1 MFAVSCVNKKKLF
14 LWLHLQILSDMKNKI
29 LLILL
34 LSVIQVVIFNSNAVV
49 AQKLKSSEVP
59 SDVIQTLDEQ
69 YSYVKVTGW
78 MKEGNTYV
86 ASIKDGSTNGK
97 VFISSAGEWINTL
110 FTVPVAELPSA
121 ITDYVKANYPDF
133 IISVSALEEKENE
146 NTHYYLEVKPDG
158 VGMKASMLTFSSIG
172 QNQLISRKDP
182 EGFKDP
188 TVKQPD
194 KIEQAKAAAAEKQ
207 AAKEEAAKREAAEKA
222 AAEKAAKEAAK
233 NSPKTNNTAAKP
245 ASTPKSTTAANK
257 PTASSPKAAEPKKEP
272 KPKKEKPEPVVKD
285 EHGNIAIKAST
296 VPEIVSKTLVKKVL
310 HPAELNWFLVDSMY
324 IARCLNQDKKTA
336 VYITPQGVW
345 EKTLTIMPEE
355 SVSGLMAKHLNDF
368 YPGWRFKSAVKEQ
381 RADKD
386 DKMMVE
392 FYEKANYKGKLV
404 TTVFFDKAGK
414 LIRTIDPDYE
424 LGTNDKKE
432 SAEDDA
438 LNKYYEKMNMELDN
452 DDASSVPDNVKAAF
466 NLKYP
471 KVTNV
476 EWKENGY
483 MNYIAAFYTTR
494 GKEFCVFNSYGEIV
508 ETWVMGKNDNL
519 SATIQDYLK
528 KEYKGCK
535 LKEFYTVKRLADKLN
550 AYKVI
555 VVDKKT
561 QEEHELWFNLSGKP
575 IEY

>member
-1 MFAVSCVNKKKLF
+1 
-14 LWLHLQILSDMKNKI
+14 MKNKLWLV
-29 LLILL
+29 LLI
-34 LSVIQVVIFNSNAVV
+34 SVIQIFTFCGNHVS
-49 AQKLKSSEVP
+49 AQKLKPAEVP
-59 SDVIQTLDEQ
+59 SDVVQTLDEQ

-78 MKEGNTYV
+78 MKESNMYV

-97 VFISSAGEWINTL
+97 VYLTATGEWIRTL
-110 FTVPVAELPSA
+110 FTVPVNELPSS
-121 ITDYVKANYPDF
+121 ITDYVKANYPEF
-133 IISVSALEEKENE
+133 LITVSCLEEQEDVA
-146 NTHYYLEVKPDG
+146 THYYLEVKPDG
-158 VGMKASMLTFSSIG
+158 VGMKSSVLTFSSTG
-172 QNQLISRKDP
+172 NNQLLSRKDP
-182 EGFKDP
+182 EGFQDP

-194 KIEQAKAAAAEKQ
+194 KIEQAKAAAAEKL

-233 NSPKTNNTAAKP
+233 NSPKTNTSATKP
-245 ASTPKSTTAANK
+245 SN
-257 PTASSPKAAEPKKEP
+257 PTASKPANSQQKES

-285 EHGNIAIKAST
+285 EHGNIAIKANT
-296 VPEIVSKTLVKKVL
+296 VPDVVSKALVKKVL
-310 HPAELNWFLVDSMY
+310 HPAELNWFLVDSVY
-324 IARCLNQDKKTA
+324 IARCTNQDKKTA

-345 EKTLTIMPEE
+345 QKTLTILPVE

-368 YPGWRFKSAVKEQ
+368 YPGWKFKNAVKEQ

-392 FYEKANYKGKLV
+392 FYEKANYKAKLV

-432 SAEDDA
+432 SADDDA
-438 LNKYYEKMNMELDN
+438 LNKYYEKMNMSLDN

-466 NLKYP
+466 KLKYP
-471 KVTNV
+471 KVNNV
-476 EWKENGY
+476 EWKEDGY
-483 MNYIAAFYTTR
+483 MNYQAIFYTTR

-519 SATIQDYLK
+519 SATIQEYLK
-528 KEYKGCK
+528 KEYKAYK
-535 LKEFYTVKRLADKLN
+535 LKEFYNVKRLADKLN

-555 VVDKKT
+555 VVNKKT
-561 QEEHELWFNLSGKP
+561 QEEEELWFNLSGKP

>member
-1 MFAVSCVNKKKLF
+1 
-14 LWLHLQILSDMKNKI
+14 MKNKLWLV
-29 LLILL
+29 LLI
-34 LSVIQVVIFNSNAVV
+34 SVIQIFTLCGNHVS
-49 AQKLKSSEVP
+49 AQKLKPAEVP
-59 SDVIQTLDEQ
+59 SDVVQTLDEQ

-78 MKEGNTYV
+78 MKEGSMYI

-97 VFISSAGEWINTL
+97 VYLTADGEWVRTL
-110 FTVPVAELPSA
+110 FTVPVNELPSS
-121 ITDYVKANYPDF
+121 ITDYVKANYPEF
-133 IISVSALEEKENE
+133 LITVSCLEEQEDVA
-146 NTHYYLEVKPDG
+146 THYYLEVKPDG
-158 VGMKASMLTFSSIG
+158 VGMKSSVLTFSSTG
-172 QNQLISRKDP
+172 NNQLLSRKDP
-182 EGFKDP
+182 EGFQDP

-233 NSPKTNNTAAKP
+233 NSPKTNTPATKP
-245 ASTPKSTTAANK
+245 SN
-257 PTASSPKAAEPKKEP
+257 PTASKPANSQQKES

-296 VPEIVSKTLVKKVL
+296 VPDVVSKALVKKVL
-310 HPAELNWFLVDSMY
+310 HPAELNWFLVDSVY
-324 IARCLNQDKKTA
+324 IARCMNQDKKTA

-345 EKTLTIMPEE
+345 QKTLTILPVE

-368 YPGWRFKSAVKEQ
+368 YPGWKFKNAVKEQ

-392 FYEKANYKGKLV
+392 FYEKANYKAKLV

-432 SAEDDA
+432 SADDDA
-438 LNKYYEKMNMELDN
+438 LNKYYEKMNMSLDN

-466 NLKYP
+466 KLKYP
-471 KVTNV
+471 KVNNV
-476 EWKENGY
+476 EWKEDGY
-483 MNYIAAFYTTR
+483 MNYQAIFYTTR

-528 KEYKGCK
+528 KEYKAYK
-535 LKEFYTVKRLADKLN
+535 LKEFYNVKRLADKLN

-555 VVDKKT
+555 VVNKKT
-561 QEEHELWFNLSGKP
+561 QEEEELWFNLSGKP

>member
-1 MFAVSCVNKKKLF
+1 
-14 LWLHLQILSDMKNKI
+14 MKNKI
-29 LLILL
+29 LFVIL
-34 LSVIQVVIFNSNAVV
+34 LSVFQIVILNNNLLS
-49 AQKLKSSEVP
+49 AQKLKPAEVP
-59 SDVIQTLDEQ
+59 SDVVQTLEEQ

-97 VFISSAGEWINTL
+97 VYLSSAGEWIRTL
-110 FTVPVAELPSA
+110 FTVPTNELPSS
-121 ITDYVKANYPDF
+121 ITDYVKENYPDF
-133 IISVSALEEKENE
+133 VIAVSALEEKEDE
-146 NTHYYLEVKPDG
+146 STHYYLEVKEDAVGAKPSVLTFASTGVNKLLSRTDPDG
-158 VGMKASMLTFSSIG
+158 F
-172 QNQLISRKDP
+172 Q
-182 EGFKDP
+182 DP
-188 TVKQPD
+188 TMKHPD

-207 AAKEEAAKREAAEKA
+207 AQKAEAAKREAEEKA

-233 NSPKTNNTAAKP
+233 AAAKAPAAKPATTTASKPATSTSKPTTTAAKP
-245 ASTPKSTTAANK
+245 A
-257 PTASSPKAAEPKKEP
+257 EPQKEA

-285 EHGNIAIKAST
+285 EHGNIAIKANT
-296 VPEIVSKTLVKKVL
+296 VPEVVSKALVKKVL

-324 IARCLNQDKKTA
+324 IARCLNQGKKTA
-336 VYITPQGVW
+336 VYITPQGIW

-392 FYEKANYKGKLV
+392 FYEKANYKAKLV

-414 LIRTIDPDYE
+414 LIRTVDPDYE
-424 LGTNDKKE
+424 LGGGKKE

-438 LNKYYEKMNMELDN
+438 LNKYYEKMNMTLDN
-452 DDASSVPDNVKAAF
+452 DDASSVPENVKAAF
-466 NLKYP
+466 KLKYP

-476 EWKENGY
+476 EWKEDGY
-483 MNYIAAFYTTR
+483 MNYIASFYTTR
-494 GKEFCVFNSYGEIV
+494 GKEFCVFNSYGEIT
-508 ETWVMGKNDNL
+508 ETWVLGKNESL

-528 KEYKGCK
+528 KEYKSYK
-535 LKEFYTVKRLADKLN
+535 LKEFYTVKRLADKLT

-555 VVDKKT
+555 IVDKKT
-561 QEEHELWFNLSGKP
+561 QEEQELWFNLSGKP

>member
-1 MFAVSCVNKKKLF
+1 
-14 LWLHLQILSDMKNKI
+14 MKNKI
-29 LLILL
+29 LFILL
-34 LSVIQVVIFNSNAVV
+34 LSVIQIVILKPNTIS
-49 AQKLKSSEVP
+49 AQKLKPAEVP
-59 SDVIQTLDEQ
+59 ADVVQTLEEQ

-78 MKEGNTYV
+78 QKDGANYI
-86 ASIKDGSTNGK
+86 ANIKDGATAGK
-97 VFISSAGEWINTL
+97 VYLSAAGEWIRTL
-110 FTVPVAELPSA
+110 FTVPTNELPSS

-133 IISVSALEEKENE
+133 VISVSCLEEKEDE

-158 VGMKASMLTFSSIG
+158 VGMKSSVLTFASTG
-172 QNQLISRKDP
+172 QNKLLTRTDP
-182 EGFKDP
+182 EGFQDP

-194 KIEQAKAAAAEKQ
+194 KVEQAKAAAAERQ
-207 AAKEEAAKREAAEKA
+207 AEKAEAAKRKAEEKA

-233 NSPKTNNTAAKP
+233 SPSAKQPATAAKP
-245 ASTPKSTTAANK
+245 AATSSK
-257 PTASSPKAAEPKKEP
+257 PAEPQKEA

-285 EHGNIAIKAST
+285 EHGNIAIKANT
-296 VPEIVSKTLVKKVL
+296 VPEVVSKALVKKVL

-324 IARCLNQDKKTA
+324 IARCLNQGKKTA
-336 VYITPQGVW
+336 VYITPAGVW
-345 EKTLTIMPEE
+345 EKTLTVMPEE

-368 YPGWRFKSAVKEQ
+368 YPNWRFKNAVKEQ

-392 FYEKANYKGKLV
+392 FYEKANYKAKLV
-404 TTVFFDKAGK
+404 TTIFFDKAGK

-424 LGTNDKKE
+424 LGGGTQE
-432 SAEDDA
+432 SGEDDA

-452 DDASSVPDNVKAAF
+452 DDAASVPENVKAAF
-466 NLKYP
+466 KLKYP

-476 EWKENGY
+476 EWKEGNY
-483 MNYIAAFYTTR
+483 MEYQAIFYSAR
-494 GKEFCVFNSYGEIV
+494 GKEICVFNNYGEIV

-528 KEYKGCK
+528 KEYKSYK
-535 LKEFYTVKRLADKLN
+535 LKEFYSVKRLADKLN

-555 VVDKKT
+555 IVDKKT
-561 QEEHELWFNLSGKP
+561 QEEQELWFNLSGKP

>member
-1 MFAVSCVNKKKLF
+1 MIIFTK
-14 LWLHLQILSDMKNKI
+14 MKNKI
-29 LLILL
+29 LFVLL
-34 LSVIQVVIFNSNAVV
+34 LSVIQIVILNTNTIT
-49 AQKLKSSEVP
+49 AQKLKPTDVP
-59 SDVIQTLDEQ
+59 ADVIQTLEEQ

-78 MKEGNTYV
+78 MKEGGTYI
-86 ASIKDGSTNGK
+86 ATIKDGATAGK
-97 VFISSAGEWINTL
+97 VFLSASGEWIRTL
-110 FTVPVAELPSA
+110 FTVPVSELPSS

-133 IISVSALEEKENE
+133 NISMSCLEEKEDE
-146 NTHYYLEVKPDG
+146 NTHYYLEVKPEG
-158 VGMKASMLTFSSIG
+158 VGTKPSVLTFASTG
-172 QNQLISRKDP
+172 QNKLLTREDP
-182 EGFKDP
+182 DDFQDP

-194 KIEQAKAAAAEKQ
+194 KIDQAKAAAAEKQ
-207 AAKEEAAKREAAEKA
+207 AAKEEEAKREAAEKA
-222 AAEKAAKEAAK
+222 AAEKEAKEAAK
-233 NSPKTNNTAAKP
+233 
-245 ASTPKSTTAANK
+245 STPKPTTTTSKPAA
-257 PTASSPKAAEPKKEP
+257 TQSPKEA

-285 EHGNIAIKAST
+285 EHGNIAIKANS
-296 VPEIVSKTLVKKVL
+296 VPEVVSKALVKKVL

-324 IARCLNQDKKTA
+324 IARCLNQGKKTA
-336 VYITPQGVW
+336 VYITPAGVW
-345 EKTLTIMPEE
+345 EKTLTVMPEE

-368 YPGWRFKSAVKEQ
+368 YPNWRFKNAVKEQ

-392 FYEKANYKGKLV
+392 FYEKANYKAKLV

-424 LGTNDKKE
+424 LGGGAQE
-432 SAEDDA
+432 SDEDDA

-466 NLKYP
+466 KLKYP

-476 EWKENGY
+476 EWREGDY
-483 MNYIAAFYTTR
+483 MEYQAIFYTTR
-494 GKEFCVFNSYGEIV
+494 GKEICVFNSYGEIV

-528 KEYKGCK
+528 KEYKNYK
-535 LKEFYTVKRLADKLN
+535 LKEFYSVKRLADKLN

-555 VVDKKT
+555 IVDKKT
-561 QEEHELWFNLSGKP
+561 QEEQELWFNLSGKP

>member
-1 MFAVSCVNKKKLF
+1 
-14 LWLHLQILSDMKNKI
+14 MKNKLWLV
-29 LLILL
+29 LLI
-34 LSVIQVVIFNSNAVV
+34 SVIQIFTLCGNHVS
-49 AQKLKSSEVP
+49 AQKLKPAEVP
-59 SDVIQTLDEQ
+59 SDVVQTLDEQ

-78 MKEGNTYV
+78 MKEGSMYI

-97 VFISSAGEWINTL
+97 VYLTADGEWVRTL
-110 FTVPVAELPSA
+110 FTVPVNELPSS
-121 ITDYVKANYPDF
+121 ITDYVKANYPEF
-133 IISVSALEEKENE
+133 LITVSCLEEQEDVA
-146 NTHYYLEVKPDG
+146 THYYLEVKPDG
-158 VGMKASMLTFSSIG
+158 VGMKSSVLTFSSTG
-172 QNQLISRKDP
+172 NNQLLSRKDP
-182 EGFKDP
+182 EGFQDP

-194 KIEQAKAAAAEKQ
+194 KIEQAKAAAAAKQ

-233 NSPKTNNTAAKP
+233 NSPKTNTPATKP
-245 ASTPKSTTAANK
+245 SN
-257 PTASSPKAAEPKKEP
+257 PTASKPANSQQKES

-296 VPEIVSKTLVKKVL
+296 VPDVVSKALVKKVL
-310 HPAELNWFLVDSMY
+310 HPVELNWFLVDSVY
-324 IARCLNQDKKTA
+324 IARCMNQDKKTA

-345 EKTLTIMPEE
+345 QKTLTILPVE

-368 YPGWRFKSAVKEQ
+368 YPGWKFKNAVKEQ

-392 FYEKANYKGKLV
+392 FYEKANYKAKLV

-432 SAEDDA
+432 SADDDA
-438 LNKYYEKMNMELDN
+438 LNKYYEKMNMSLDN

-466 NLKYP
+466 KLKYP
-471 KVTNV
+471 KVNNV
-476 EWKENGY
+476 EWKEDGY
-483 MNYIAAFYTTR
+483 MNYQAIFYTTR

-519 SATIQDYLK
+519 SATIQEYLK
-528 KEYKGCK
+528 KEYKAYK
-535 LKEFYTVKRLADKLN
+535 LKEFYNVKRLADKLN

-555 VVDKKT
+555 VVNKKT
-561 QEEHELWFNLSGKP
+561 QEEEELWFNLSGKP